1 MKKSWEQ
8 MSGWIEELHA
18 PLGNL
23 MGQLELRQEEM
34 EPECYGLLWR
44 DCQNLRSYMERLL
57 RLIQVYAGDVPPCWG
72 RSPLRNCVEEA
83 ARSVEKEAQEQGILL
98 RVEYDR
104 GDRNIWSDAKLLR
117 EILEQLIRYTL
128 TRSASGECVTAGCTA
143 YRDTVAL
150 WVENPSEHIIEAR
163 AAIECRGESTLR
175 LEVCRGLAA
184 QLGAVFFCGNGEHGG
199 VRRGIRLPV
208 AS

>member
-1 MKKSWEQ
+1 MFSIAAKEHS
-8 MSGWIEELHA
+8 
-18 PLGNL
+18 P
-23 MGQLELRQEEM
+23 QLRRQSPADFQPKRRFSPAFHRRPRFYDVFRRVLY
-34 EPECYGLLWR
+34 PESNR
-44 DCQNLRSYMERLL
+44 
-57 RLIQVYAGDVPPCWG
+57 VPVSRTP
-72 RSPLRNCVEEA
+72 RRN
-83 ARSVEKEAQEQGILL
+83 
-98 RVEYDR
+98 
-104 GDRNIWSDAKLLR
+104 
-117 EILEQLIRYTL
+117 TL

-163 AAIECRGESTLR
+163 AAMECRGESTLR